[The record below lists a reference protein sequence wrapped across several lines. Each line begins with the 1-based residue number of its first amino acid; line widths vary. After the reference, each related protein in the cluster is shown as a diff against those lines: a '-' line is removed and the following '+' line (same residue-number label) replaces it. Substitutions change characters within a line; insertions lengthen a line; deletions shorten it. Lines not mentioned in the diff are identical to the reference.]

1 MFTLWFYQTKEK
13 STALEEDLADN
24 LDSEIFLQCL
34 LMLIL
39 VHLCLFQKKLTVYK
53 IILWYN

>member
-1 MFTLWFYQTKEK
+1 MCTLWSYQTKEK

-24 LDSEIFLQCL
+24 LDSEIFLQCH
-34 LMLIL
+34 LMLIR

-53 IILWYN
+53 IIS